1 MTYRSGY
8 RHKDSLFLDG
18 ASDYFYNTGLSTT
31 GVANLNPE
39 GDEAFSISGWV
50 FNRESTFT
58 SRSFMVVKQKLASP
72 FDGYRFSWEN
82 PGHLY
87 FGHSTNNGGTRNGVQ
102 VFSEDGLAGVVN
114 YQWAHVVGTYDGSET
129 NAGIK
134 IYLNGVDVSDARSD
148 IGTPADM
155 SLGTTAIS
163 HDLGFGAYSTSY
175 TSDRF
180 HGQMASFSFW
190 QKALSQDEI
199 LELYNGAG
207 DRPGPGNLANHS
219 AYSDL
224 VSWWVSD
231 NASDS
236 GTTIND
242 SKGSHNLTGSS
253 VRDGQIGPA
262 KF

>member
-8 RHKDSLFLDG
+8 RHKDALFLDG

-39 GDEAFSISGWV
+39 GDEAFSISGWIYS
-50 FNRESTFT
+50 RESNPD
-58 SRSFMVVKQKLASP
+58 SRVFMVVKQSLYSP
-72 FDGYRFSWEN
+72 YDGYLLSWQN
-82 PGHLY
+82 PGQLY
-87 FGHSTNNGGTRNGVQ
+87 FSLSTNNGGTRNGVQ
-102 VFSEDGLAGVVN
+102 VYSAQGLASLAN

-155 SLGTTAIS
+155 SLGTTATS

-180 HGQMASFSFW
+180 DGQMTSFSFW
-190 QKALSQDEI
+190 QKALSQNEI
-199 LELYNGAG
+199 LEIYNGAG
-207 DRPGPGNLANHS
+207 NRPGPGNLANHS

-224 VSWWVSD
+224 VSWWISD

-262 KF
+262 NF